1 MSGAQLARR
10 LGKTASQSIEDMQRS
25 EREGSIKLETLERL
39 ARAMGCKLVY
49 ALVPAKPLDQ
59 VRRDQALRVARR
71 LIKRTAHTMKLEAQ
85 DLDATAERQALER
98 EVERLLGGPSTRLWQ

>member
-25 EREGSIKLETLERL
+25 EREGSIKLETLDRL
-39 ARAMGCKLVY
+39 AKAMGCKLVY
-49 ALVPAKPLDQ
+49 AIVPTKPLDE
-59 VRRDQALRVARR
+59 VRRDQALKVARR
-71 LIKRTAHTMKLEAQ
+71 LIKRTAHNMKLEAQ

-98 EVERLLGGPSTRLWQ
+98 VVERLLGGPSNRLWQ